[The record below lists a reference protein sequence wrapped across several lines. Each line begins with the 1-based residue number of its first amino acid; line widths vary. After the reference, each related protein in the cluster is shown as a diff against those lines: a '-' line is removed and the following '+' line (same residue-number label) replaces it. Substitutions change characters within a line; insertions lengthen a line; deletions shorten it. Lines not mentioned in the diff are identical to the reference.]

1 MNIKEQKTE
10 FNKKTSTKTSTR
22 TSAEDKPSIQT
33 KAPTT
38 RAERP
43 KCQTEK
49 KYSSY
54 DHYNNNN
61 TNTARMPTH
70 NPGQMEDKKMN
81 NKTSNILSIKFIQ
94 KDLDRRLLSGV
105 PNFFEVKTIEKFD
118 QTGAKWQNAAI
129 DFERVFVTFQRM

>member
-54 DHYNNNN
+54 DHYNNN